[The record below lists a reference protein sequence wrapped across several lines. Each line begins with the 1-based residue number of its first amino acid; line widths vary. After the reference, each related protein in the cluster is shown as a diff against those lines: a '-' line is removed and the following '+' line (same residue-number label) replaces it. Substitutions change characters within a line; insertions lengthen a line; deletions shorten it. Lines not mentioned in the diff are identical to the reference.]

1 VVDTTPRILADLKHA
16 IVSTIIVQDIR
27 NFYSQKE
34 KLMARKAQSAKAGR
48 VAIQDL
54 MKLVNKKAG
63 RNVAH
68 DLTGDNPTAVKEWI
82 PTGSRWLD
90 SIICKGQM
98 GGIPV
103 GKVTE
108 IAGLESTGKSYMAA
122 QVAANAQKQGKLV
135 VYFDSESAI
144 DPSFLERTGCDLARL
159 MYVQASSVEFVLE
172 TIEELL
178 GATEDQLVFIW
189 DSLAFTPSVSD
200 VEGDFN
206 PQSSMAV
213 KARIL
218 AKGMSKLVIPIAD
231 RQATLIVLNQLKTN
245 IPQGPNARI
254 VAMTTPY
261 TTPGGKA
268 MHYSYSLRIW
278 LTGRKSKASFIEDDK
293 GFRIG
298 SEVKCKLEK
307 SRFGTQGRSCAFRIL
322 WGTEEIGIRDE
333 ESWFDAIKG
342 SECLTSAG
350 AWYTLTMPEGYTKKF
365 QPSKWSQ
372 LITSDIEF
380 KEHVIRLM
388 DEEIVQKF
396 DRREGNAD
404 AFYSEPEDLTVPLKD

>member
-1 VVDTTPRILADLKHA
+1 
-16 IVSTIIVQDIR
+16 
-27 NFYSQKE
+27 
-34 KLMARKAQSAKAGR
+34 M
-48 VAIQDL
+48 QDL
-54 MKLVNKKAG
+54 MTLVNKKAG

-68 DLTGDNPTAVKEWI
+68 DLTGENPTEVKEWI

-90 SIICKGQM
+90 SIVSKGRVA
-98 GGIPV
+98 GIPV

-122 QVAANAQKQGKLV
+122 QVAANAQKTGKLV

-144 DPSFLERTGCDLARL
+144 DPDFLSRAGCDLEQL
-159 MYVQASSVEFVLE
+159 MYIQASSVEFVLE

-178 GATEDQLVFIW
+178 GATDDQLVFIW

-218 AKGMSKLVIPIAD
+218 AKGMSKLVLPIAD
-231 RQATLIVLNQLKTN
+231 KQATLIVLNQLKTN

-278 LTGRKSKASFIEDDK
+278 LTGRKAKSSFIEDDK

-298 SEVKCKLEK
+298 SEVKVKLEK
-307 SRFGTQGRSCAFRIL
+307 SRFGTQGRSCTFRIL
-322 WGTEEIGIRDE
+322 WGTESIGIQCDE
-333 ESWFDAIKG
+333 SLFNAIKT
-342 SECLTSAG
+342 SEHLTSAG
-350 AWYTLTMPEGYTKKF
+350 AWYTLKMTDGSAIKF
-365 QPSKWSQ
+365 QPSKWVERMEDETFRSRVY
-372 LITSDIEF
+372 E
-380 KEHVIRLM
+380 LM
-388 DEEIVQKF
+388 DEEVVQKF
-396 DRREGNAD
+396 DKRIGNAKD
-404 AFYSEPEDLTVPLKD
+404 FYEVVE

>member
-1 VVDTTPRILADLKHA
+1 MPKKKVTKTKP
-16 IVSTIIVQDIR
+16 
-27 NFYSQKE
+27 
-34 KLMARKAQSAKAGR
+34 GR
-48 VAIQDL
+48 VSMQDL
-54 MKLVNKKAG
+54 MSLVNKKAG

-68 DLTGDNPTAVKEWI
+68 DLTGDNPTSVKEWI

-90 SIICKGQM
+90 SIICKGKVA
-98 GGIPV
+98 GVPV

-108 IAGLESTGKSYMAA
+108 IAGLEATGKSYMAA
-122 QVAANAQKQGKLV
+122 QIAANAQKQGKLV

-144 DPSFLERTGCDLARL
+144 DPSFLERSGCDLERL

-178 GATEDQLVFIW
+178 CAASDQLVFIW
-189 DSLAFTPSVSD
+189 DSLAFTPSISD

-218 AKGMSKLVIPIAD
+218 AKGMSKLTIPLAD
-231 RQATLIVLNQLKTN
+231 KQATFIVLNQLKTN
-245 IPQGPNARI
+245 IPQGPTARI
-254 VAMTTPY
+254 IAMTTPY
-261 TTPGGKA
+261 ITPGGKA
-268 MHYSYSLRIW
+268 MHYAYSLRIW
-278 LTGRKSKASFIEDDK
+278 LTGRKAKSSFIEDDR

-298 SEVKCKLEK
+298 SEVKVKLEK

-322 WGTEEIGIRDE
+322 WGTDEIGIRDE

-342 SECLTSAG
+342 SDCLTSAG
-350 AWYTLTMPEGYTKKF
+350 AWYTLSTPDGYVKKF
-365 QPSKWSQ
+365 QPSKWTE
-372 LITSDIEF
+372 LITNDNEF
-380 KEHVIRLM
+380 RSRVIRLM

-396 DRREGNAD
+396 DKREGSAD
-404 AFYSEPEDLTVPLKD
+404 AFYADPEDLTVPVKE

>member
-1 VVDTTPRILADLKHA
+1 
-16 IVSTIIVQDIR
+16 
-27 NFYSQKE
+27 
-34 KLMARKAQSAKAGR
+34 MARKSKETKAGR
-48 VAIQDL
+48 VSMQDL
-54 MKLVNKKAG
+54 MSLVNKKAG

-68 DLTGDNPTAVKEWI
+68 DLTGENPTEVKEWI

-90 SIICKGQM
+90 SIVCKGRVA
-98 GGIPV
+98 GIPV

-122 QVAANAQKQGKLV
+122 QVAANAQKTGKLV

-144 DPSFLERTGCDLARL
+144 DPDFLSRAGCDLEKL
-159 MYVQASSVEFVLE
+159 MYIQASSVEFVLE

-178 GATEDQLVFIW
+178 GATDDQLVFIW

-218 AKGMSKLVIPIAD
+218 AKGMSKLVLPIAD
-231 RQATLIVLNQLKTN
+231 KQATLIVLNQLKTN

-278 LTGRKSKASFIEDDK
+278 LTGRKAKSSFIEDDK

-298 SEVKCKLEK
+298 SEVKVKLEK
-307 SRFGTQGRSCAFRIL
+307 SRFGTQGRSCTFRIL
-322 WGTEEIGIRDE
+322 WGTESIGIQCDE
-333 ESWFDAIKG
+333 SLFNAIKT
-342 SECLTSAG
+342 SEHLTSAG
-350 AWYTLTMPEGYTKKF
+350 AWYTLKMADGSAIKF
-365 QPSKWSQ
+365 QPSKWVEKMEDETFRSRVY
-372 LITSDIEF
+372 E
-380 KEHVIRLM
+380 LM
-388 DEEIVQKF
+388 DEEVVQKF
-396 DRREGNAD
+396 DKRIGNAKD
-404 AFYSEPEDLTVPLKD
+404 FYEAVE

>member
-1 VVDTTPRILADLKHA
+1 
-16 IVSTIIVQDIR
+16 
-27 NFYSQKE
+27 
-34 KLMARKAQSAKAGR
+34 MAKATAKAGR
-48 VAIQDL
+48 VDLQSL
-54 MKLVNKKAG
+54 MKIVNKKAG
-63 RNVAH
+63 QNVAH
-68 DLTGDNPTAVKEWI
+68 NLSGDNPTSVKEWI

-90 SIICKGQM
+90 SIISKGKLT
-98 GGIPV
+98 GIPV
-103 GKVTE
+103 GKITE
-108 IAGLESTGKSYMAA
+108 IAGLESTGKSYMAV
-122 QVAANAQKQGKLV
+122 QVAANAQKTGKVV

-144 DPSFLERTGCDLARL
+144 DPTFLERAGCDLDQL
-159 MYVQASSVEFVLE
+159 MYVQATSVEFVLE

-178 GATEDQLVFIW
+178 GATDEQIVFIW

-231 RQATLIVLNQLKTN
+231 KQATLIVLNQLKTN

-268 MHYSYSLRIW
+268 MHYAYSLRIW
-278 LTGRKSKASFIEDDK
+278 LTGRKAKAAFIEDEK

-298 SEVKCKLEK
+298 SEVKIKLEK
-307 SRFGTQGRSCAFRIL
+307 SRFGTQGRSCAFRIM
-322 WGTEEIGIRDE
+322 WGTDDVGIRDE

-342 SECLTSAG
+342 SESLTSAG
-350 AWYTLTMPEGYTKKF
+350 AWYTLATPDGYTKKF
-365 QPSKWSQ
+365 QPSKWTET
-372 LITSDIEF
+372 IKGDEEF
-380 KEHVIRLM
+380 RKRIIQIM

-396 DRREGNAD
+396 DKREGD
-404 AFYSEPEDLTVPLKD
+404 ASVFYEDPEDLTVPVTD